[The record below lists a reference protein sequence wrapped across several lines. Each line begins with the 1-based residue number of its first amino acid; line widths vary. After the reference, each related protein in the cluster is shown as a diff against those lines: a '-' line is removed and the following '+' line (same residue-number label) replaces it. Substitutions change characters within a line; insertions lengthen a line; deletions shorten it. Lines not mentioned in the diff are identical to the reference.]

1 MPHSIRA
8 RPSQVRILDVKSP
21 LLHLDKRITTR
32 RQQGGNNKKK
42 RLACYTRKTLHSI
55 T

>member
-8 RPSQVRILDVKSP
+8 RPSQVRILDAKSP
-21 LLHLDKRITTR
+21 LLHLDKCITTIQEEEEEEEEKR
-32 RQQGGNNKKK
+32 RVSHVATQE
-42 RLACYTRKTLHSI
+42 KTI